1 MTQVENKTFF
11 QTFKSYIITCV
22 FFIVAAITVSVVLPP
37 KDSEVT
43 GSSIKTVSESN

>member
-11 QTFKSYIITCV
+11 QTFKSYIITCA
-22 FFIVAAITVSVVLPP
+22 FFIVAAITVSVVLPT

-43 GSSIKTVSESN
+43 GPSIKTVS